1 MKTDLV
7 LEDGILYRNDGSG
20 CRTVF
25 DFNSEYQDYYKPCL
39 FTALSSEGGQFLL
52 AGVDEEG
59 QPHLFLSLMGS
70 VWEERP
76 LLSQN
81 PLTMYRALHGE
92 IFRILYEE
100 ENNQYYLICRNGEM
114 AVMPDCPKCMRIFPS
129 AGGPSSDGDKA
140 PGVTPEL
147 EDAVLTPDS
156 AILLTWKNGGQQR
169 LPLESLRQFRV
180 SVSFA
185 ARLLQQGAQLIDVRE
200 QSNHENE
207 QTSGPVSSLYKTAVS
222 IPLSELDE
230 YLKTQNSGICMIFL
244 CRTGR
249 LADEAAEYARAHGF
263 HKAFSIG
270 GTEGWAHVE

>member
-25 DFNSEYQDYYKPCL
+25 DFNSEYQDYYKPCR

-70 VWEERP
+70 VWEER
-76 LLSQN
+76 
-81 PLTMYRALHGE
+81 
-92 IFRILYEE
+92 
-100 ENNQYYLICRNGEM
+100 LICRNGEM

-230 YLKTQNSGICMIFL
+230 YLNTQSSGICMIFL